1 MPFAAPERPVLVVE
15 DHDDTRHMVQDFL
28 DAHGFHTV
36 GAPNGAVGLTILK
49 DSRPCLILLDLTMP
63 IMDGWRFREEQSRL
77 RDRQLKDTPV
87 LILSAL
93 PDLDRQARALG
104 AVDVIPKPI
113 DFDRMLDVVRAH
125 CGNPEAC

>member
-15 DHDDTRHMVQDFL
+15 DHDDTRQMVQDFL
-28 DAHGFHTV
+28 DAHGFQTV
-36 GAPNGAVGLTILK
+36 GAPNGAVGLTVLK
-49 DSRPCLILLDLTMP
+49 HSRPCLILLDLTMP
-63 IMDGWRFREEQSRL
+63 VMDGWRFREEQSRL
-77 RDRQLKDTPV
+77 TDRQLKDTPV
-87 LILSAL
+87 LILSAI

-125 CGNPEAC
+125 CGDPDPV